1 MPIAIVP
8 KTTFVFPLSA
18 PLLAPEPPVELGDEL
33 EPVELGVT
41 VVTVVCAPLLPLEL
55 APAPDPPALDAVV
68 AAPLAEDA
76 LEPELE
82 LDAEEPEAEDVPEG
96 VALAP
101 VPRYC
106 GGGTTLDWSTSA
118 PAPQGIFWPSGC
130 VSFAGGVVVPSAGAI
145 VKRVVHVRFLG
156 AAGLENW

>member
-55 APAPDPPALDAVV
+55 APAPDPPVLDAVV

-82 LDAEEPEAEDVPEG
+82 LDAEEPEAEDVPDG

-101 VPRYC
+101 LPRYC

-130 VSFAGGVVVPSAGAI
+130 VSFAGGVVVPSAAAI
-145 VKRVVHVRFLG
+145 VKRVVHVLFSESQD
-156 AAGLENW
+156 ENW